1 MISSPDPRNSAALLE
16 AFRAAWRDPA
26 RPPDL
31 RAFVERQGK
40 LPPRVLADLVLIDQ
54 RCRWKT
60 GTPFAVEDYLRQ
72 FPPLCENHELHGDL
86 IYGEFR
92 RRTEAGENPQIEAFA
107 ARFPA
112 FEADLRRQLE
122 VASWGDHEPHLTETD
137 DRSTARDLRAFP
149 RAFGPYD
156 LLAVLGQGGTAT
168 VYRAR
173 HRELGREVAL
183 KVLRENLS
191 SSTRLRTRFENEA
204 RAISRLN
211 HPQIV
216 PIYEIGDC
224 REERYFTTKL
234 YAQGSLAQRLGH
246 FHGKWRAA
254 AALVEKVA
262 RGVQY
267 AHEHGV
273 LHRDLK
279 PQNVFLESDECPV
292 VGDFGLAMSLT
303 DGSDLTRTGEIIG
316 TLNYLAPEC
325 LSGERSQIG
334 IRTDVYGLGAILY
347 QLLSGRC
354 PFEGVGQV
362 ELLDSVRRRDPPA
375 PQRLVPSVPADLDT
389 ICQKA
394 MAKQPDQR
402 YASASALADDLR
414 CFLEGRSIAARPVG
428 VGRQAAR
435 WIRLNPLPVATGAIV
450 LVSLLSLVGVL
461 AISNVR
467 EKTLNRQLQ
476 SALVESKAAT
486 TAAGDARVRAELAE
500 RDTRR
505 QAQINEELLYAAQIH
520 LASQHM
526 QAGDH
531 EQSQI
536 LLDRWI
542 PKSGSADH
550 RGLEWRLLKSQLTIP
565 GEELL
570 RLPGDVSCVRIAP
583 NQKYLIAAT
592 DGGTVRR
599 YEFAS
604 RRELTPWETNLVD
617 VRRMEF
623 SHDGDLLA
631 VISYEAEVAVI
642 DVATGA
648 VRHRIARPEKGTA
661 NPDVAF
667 SPKSQLLVATGRG
680 PIVEVLDTAP
690 GAQPLPWE
698 AWQEKILDIAFGRHL
713 DLLAMATDNSGQFS
727 RITIYDE
734 PTGRQFT
741 YFYLTFA
748 PSALALSPNSDYVAV
763 GGDQGEVEV
772 WDWSVPKKISGL
784 QLSEKISELN
794 FSADGQFLAFA
805 ERTGMVHVWRWRD
818 AFLSPPESTPRPA
831 AKDMPEAPRQAGAF
845 HWQAHPRP
853 ARSAIFA
860 PEERQVITA
869 GIDGRIMRWTLHQPA
884 ERRIAGSIPGE
895 SELTW
900 LGGSNR
906 LAMRRSN
913 SLAVLDAGT
922 GAAVAEFPSLR
933 VSKIAGS
940 SDGEWLAWS
949 NGANET
955 YFWNVDRVGAPT
967 RLSDCD
973 GSPVRSYYLPNS
985 TNLVVVTEVPHC
997 RIECWDVE
1005 SNRRLFRRDLD
1016 RVGPGAYTTPH
1027 GGRTLFVVTDRSIH
1041 EVDLQTGDER
1051 REWSFEGRDT
1061 YCLAAAPD
1069 GNLLA
1074 VGGKDRQ
1081 IELVDLET
1089 GQVRRTLVGHL
1100 GRINQLHFTP
1110 DGKTLLSLDERGLL
1124 KFWQVAHGSEL
1135 MAWPSQE
1142 PVNAFQLSPNG
1153 RWLALGRVH
1162 DIEIVEIGRTD

>member
-1 MISSPDPRNSAALLE
+1 MTSSPDPWNSAALLE

-26 RPPDL
+26 HPPDL
-31 RAFVERQGK
+31 RAFVEQQGE
-40 LPPRVLADLVLIDQ
+40 LPPRLLADLALIDQ
-54 RCRWKT
+54 RCRWNAKR
-60 GTPFAVEDYLRQ
+60 PLAVEEYVSQ
-72 FPPLCENHELHGDL
+72 FPHLGENLELYGDL

-92 RRTEAGENPQIEAFA
+92 RLKEAGENPDIEAFA

-112 FEADLRRQLE
+112 FDADLRRQLE
-122 VASWGDHEPHLTETD
+122 VASWSDDEPHATETGN
-137 DRSTARDLRAFP
+137 RSTVRDLRAFP
-149 RAFGPYD
+149 CAFGPYD

-191 SSTRLRTRFENEA
+191 SSSRLRTRFENEA

-224 REERYFTTKL
+224 RGERYFTTKL

-246 FHGKWRAA
+246 FHGNWRAA

-325 LSGERSQIG
+325 LLGDRARVG

-354 PFEGVGQV
+354 PFDGESQL

-375 PQRLVPSVPADLDT
+375 PQRLVPSVPTDLDT
-389 ICQKA
+389 ICRKA

-428 VGRQAAR
+428 IWRQAAR
-435 WIRLNPLPVATGAIV
+435 WIRLNPLPVATGATV

-467 EKTLNRQLQ
+467 EKTLNGQLQ

-486 TAAGDARVRAELAE
+486 RSASDARARAELAE
-500 RDTRR
+500 RDSR
-505 QAQINEELLYAAQIH
+505 QQARINEELLYAAQVR
-520 LASQHM
+520 LATQQL

-531 EQSQI
+531 EQAQI

-542 PKSGSADH
+542 PQSGHVDH
-550 RGLEWRLLKSQLTIP
+550 RGLEWWLLKSQLTIP

-583 NQKYLIAAT
+583 NQKYLVAAT

-623 SHDGDLLA
+623 SHQGDLLA

-648 VRHRIARPEKGTA
+648 VRHRIARPEKVTA

-667 SPKSQLLVATGRG
+667 SPRSQLLVATGRG
-680 PIVEVLDTAP
+680 PIVEILNTGP
-690 GAQPLPWE
+690 GAQPPPWE
-698 AWQEKILDIAFGRHL
+698 AWQEKIVDIAFGQHL
-713 DLLAMATDNSGQFS
+713 DLLAMATDNSGPLS

-734 PTGRQFT
+734 PTGRQFA
-741 YFYLTFA
+741 FFHLMWD
-748 PSALALSPNSDYVAV
+748 PSALALSPNSDHVAV
-763 GGDQGEVEV
+763 GGDQGEVGV
-772 WDWSVPKKISGL
+772 WDWSVPQKISGL

-794 FSADGQFLAFA
+794 FSADGQILAVA
-805 ERTGMVHVWRWRD
+805 ERTGVVHVWRWRD
-818 AFLSPPESTPRPA
+818 ASPSTESTGA
-831 AKDMPEAPRQAGAF
+831 QRQVGAVR
-845 HWQAHPRP
+845 WQAHPRP
-853 ARSAIFA
+853 ARSVIFA
-860 PEERQVITA
+860 PDQRHVISA
-869 GIDGRIMRWTLHQPA
+869 GIDGRIMRWPLDQPA
-884 ERRIAGSIPGE
+884 GRRITGWNPNHMHLA
-895 SELTW
+895 W
-900 LGGSNR
+900 LGETAL
-906 LAMRRSN
+906 LAMN
-913 SLAVLDAGT
+913 GNEQLSLIDADAGVV
-922 GAAVAEFPSLR
+922 VADFPDIRLR
-933 VSKIAGS
+933 GVTGS
-940 SDGEWLAWS
+940 SNGQWLAWCVHGQ
-949 NGANET
+949 NLVFFRNIGGDQPPTCLADFEG
-955 YFWNVDRVGAPT
+955 RVV
-967 RLSDCD
+967 RLQF
-973 GSPVRSYYLPNS
+973 LPNS
-985 TNLVVVTEVPHC
+985 TRLSVVTEEPHC

-1005 SNRRLFRRDLD
+1005 SNRRLFRRDLE
-1016 RVGPGAYTTPH
+1016 RVGPGAYAIPH
-1027 GGRTLFVVTDRSIH
+1027 DCSTLFVLTDRSIH
-1041 EVDLQTGDER
+1041 ELDLQTGEQR
-1051 REWSFEGRDT
+1051 REWPIEGRDA
-1061 YCLAAAPD
+1061 YSLAAAPN

-1074 VGGKDRQ
+1074 VGRKDRR
-1081 IELVDLET
+1081 IEFVDLAT
-1089 GQVRRTLVGHL
+1089 GQVQRTLVGHL

-1110 DGKTLLSLDERGLL
+1110 DGKTLLSLDERGVL
-1124 KFWQVAHGSEL
+1124 KLWQVAHGSVL
-1135 MAWPSQE
+1135 MTWPSQE
-1142 PVNAFQLSPNG
+1142 RIEAFKLSPNG
-1153 RWLALGRVH
+1153 RWLALGRANDV
-1162 DIEIVEIGRTD
+1162 EIVEIGRTD